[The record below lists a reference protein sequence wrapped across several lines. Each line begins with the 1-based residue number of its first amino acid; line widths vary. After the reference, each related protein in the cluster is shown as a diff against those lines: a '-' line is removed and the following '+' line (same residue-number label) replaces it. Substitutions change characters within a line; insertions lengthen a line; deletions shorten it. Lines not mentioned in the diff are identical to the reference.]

1 VNIEN
6 IMDLWSE
13 DVKMDNVD
21 LDTESLKIPNLHAKW
36 LNILTKER
44 QKLRRL
50 TIKKQQLS
58 KTLAEYYRGEL
69 NNPEELAEI
78 KREPYLKTVLKSE
91 IHTYVDTDSDMIE
104 LNLRMSYQ
112 QEVVDVVEE
121 IMKAI
126 NGRQWNIRNAIEWR
140 KFSNA
145 AV

>member
-1 VNIEN
+1 MNIEN

-69 NNPEELAEI
+69 NNPEDLAII
-78 KREPYLKTVLKSE
+78 KREPYLKTVLKAE
-91 IHTYVDTDSDMIE
+91 INTYVDTDSDMIE
-104 LNLRMSYQ
+104 LNLRVSYQ
-112 QEVVDVVEE
+112 QEIVDVVEE

-140 KFSNA
+140 KFSNGA
-145 AV
+145 I

>member
-1 VNIEN
+1 MNIEN

-104 LNLRMSYQ
+104 LNLRVSYQ

-121 IMKAI
+121 IMKAV

>member
-1 VNIEN
+1 MNIEN
-6 IMDLWSE
+6 IMEMWSE

-58 KTLAEYYRGEL
+58 KLLSEYYSGDL
-69 NNPEELAEI
+69 NNPDGLSQI
-78 KREPYLKTVLKSE
+78 NREAWQKKVLKSE
-91 IHTYVDTDSDMIE
+91 IHTYVDSDTDMIE
-104 LNLRMSYQ
+104 VNLRVSYQ
-112 QEVVDVVEE
+112 QETVDVVEE

-140 KFSNA
+140 KFSNGA
-145 AV
+145 G

>member
-1 VNIEN
+1 
-6 IMDLWSE
+6 MDLWSE

-104 LNLRMSYQ
+104 LNLRVSYQ

-121 IMKAI
+121 IMKAV

>member
-1 VNIEN
+1 MNIEN

-104 LNLRMSYQ
+104 LNLRVSYQ

>member
-1 VNIEN
+1 MNIDE

-21 LDTESLKIPNLHAKW
+21 LDSESLKIPNLHAKW

-50 TIKKQQLS
+50 TIKKQQLA

-69 NNPEELAEI
+69 NNPEDLAEI
-78 KREPYLKTVLKSE
+78 KREPCLKTVLKSE

-104 LNLRMSYQ
+104 LNLRTSYQ
-112 QEVVDVVEE
+112 QEIVDVVEE
-121 IMKAI
+121 IMKAV
-126 NGRQWNIRNAIEWR
+126 NGRQWNIRNAIEHR
-140 KFSNA
+140 KFMQG

>member
-1 VNIEN
+1 
-6 IMDLWSE
+6 MDLWSE

-69 NNPEELAEI
+69 NNPEDLAII
-78 KREPYLKTVLKSE
+78 KREPYLKTVLKAE
-91 IHTYVDTDSDMIE
+91 INTYVDTDSDMIE
-104 LNLRMSYQ
+104 LNLRVSYQ
-112 QEVVDVVEE
+112 QEIVDVVEE

-140 KFSNA
+140 KFSNGA
-145 AV
+145 I

>member
-1 VNIEN
+1 
-6 IMDLWSE
+6 MDLWSE

-58 KTLAEYYRGEL
+58 KTLGEYYRGEL

-104 LNLRMSYQ
+104 LNLRVSYQ

-121 IMKAI
+121 IMKAV

>member
-1 VNIEN
+1 
-6 IMDLWSE
+6 MDLWSE

>member
-1 VNIEN
+1 MNIEN

>member
-1 VNIEN
+1 MNIEN
-6 IMDLWSE
+6 MMEIWSE
-13 DVKMDNVD
+13 DVKMDNLD

-69 NNPEELAEI
+69 NNPEDLAII
-78 KREPYLKTVLKSE
+78 KREPYLKTVLKAE
-91 IHTYVDTDSDMIE
+91 INTYVDTDSDMIE
-104 LNLRMSYQ
+104 LNLRVSYQ
-112 QEVVDVVEE
+112 QEIVDVVEE

-140 KFSNA
+140 KFSNGA
-145 AV
+145 I

>member
-104 LNLRMSYQ
+104 LNLRVSYQ

>member
-1 VNIEN
+1 MNIEN
-6 IMDLWSE
+6 IMEMWSE

-50 TIKKQQLS
+50 TVKKQQLA
-58 KTLAEYYRGEL
+58 KTLGEYYRGEMS
-69 NNPEELAEI
+69 EQEL
-78 KREPYLKTVLKSE
+78 KDLDREPYLKTVLKAD
-91 IHTYVDTDSDMIE
+91 IHSYVDTDTDMIE
-104 LNLRMSYQ
+104 LNLRTSYQ
-112 QEVVDVVEE
+112 QEVVDVAEE

-140 KFSNA
+140 KFSNGA
-145 AV
+145 G

>member
-1 VNIEN
+1 
-6 IMDLWSE
+6 MDLWSE

-104 LNLRMSYQ
+104 LNLRVSYQ

>member
-1 VNIEN
+1 MNIEN

-121 IMKAI
+121 IMKAV

>member
-69 NNPEELAEI
+69 NNPEDLAII
-78 KREPYLKTVLKSE
+78 KREPYLKTVLKAE
-91 IHTYVDTDSDMIE
+91 INTYVDTDSDMIE
-104 LNLRMSYQ
+104 LNLRVSYQ
-112 QEVVDVVEE
+112 QEIVDVVEE

-140 KFSNA
+140 KFSNGA
-145 AV
+145 I